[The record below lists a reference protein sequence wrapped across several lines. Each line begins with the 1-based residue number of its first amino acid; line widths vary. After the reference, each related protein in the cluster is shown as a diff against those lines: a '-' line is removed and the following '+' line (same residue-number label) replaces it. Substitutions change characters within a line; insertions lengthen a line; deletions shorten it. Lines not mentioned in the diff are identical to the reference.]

1 MEKKL
6 RIKNTDMSRKS
17 NIFLTSIT
25 AKWRSDFESLFIS
38 GRENWWSFESSENN
52 TRVLKIVQKN
62 DWFLF
67 NHDGRYPIAAQVLS
81 RKLTSGLRGGR
92 SRSRVYFRKPVKINR
107 GFVKT
112 NQELGITQSIPAIH
126 KISLMAVDPNT
137 TNKILKKYNSIERF
151 LHEKRSS
158 KLPRKPKKQKE
169 IIIKAA
175 SVKKPPKKIKME
187 VTRVIR
193 DTTRTKKMKKLY
205 KNKCQICGIS
215 IADIYSEVH
224 HVWGLGEK
232 PIGGDDDYD
241 NMLVLCP
248 NHHAIF
254 DIGLVKF
261 STTRKNILLDLKGNE
276 LENKISFRKNH
287 SLAPKNIEYHN
298 ERVDSEY
305 GS

>member
-1 MEKKL
+1 
-6 RIKNTDMSRKS
+6 MSRKP

-25 AKWRSDFESLFIS
+25 LKWRSDFESLFIS
-38 GRENWWSFESSENN
+38 GRENWWPFESSENN
-52 TRVLKIVQKN
+52 TRVLKTVKKN

-81 RKLTSGLRGGR
+81 WNKLSRKENEVWNRTADLRGGR
-92 SRSRVYFRKPVKINR
+92 SRSIVYFRKRIKINR

-112 NQELGITQSIPAIH
+112 NKELGFDTIY
-126 KISLMAVDPNT
+126 KISLMAVEPNT
-137 TNKILKKYNSIERF
+137 INEIFKKYNSIERF
-151 LHEKRSS
+151 LHEESS
-158 KLPRKPKKQKE
+158 TKLPRKPKKEKE
-169 IIIKAA
+169 IIIKPA
-175 SVKKPPKKIKME
+175 SVKKPPKKIKTD
-187 VTRVIR
+187 VIRVIR
-193 DTTRTKKMKKLY
+193 DTTKTKKMKKLY
-205 KNKCQICGIS
+205 KNKCQVCGIS
-215 IADIYSEVH
+215 IYDIYSEVH

-232 PIGGDDDYD
+232 PVGGDDDYD

-248 NHHAIF
+248 NHHAFF
-254 DIGLVKF
+254 DIGLIKF
-261 STTRKNILLDLKGNE
+261 SIERKNILLDLKGNE